1 MRRFRHGFGAL
12 LLAAILAWS
21 GPGHADDALPD
32 GAAPAM
38 TTGEFQSLSCLGV
51 GTVSA
56 TTATVLIILSP
67 LEALTAPVIAGA
79 FAAGCGFGAVAGPG
93 VRWIYRTWGAEAP
106 KEPA

>member
-1 MRRFRHGFGAL
+1 VRRFRHGPGAV
-12 LLAAILAWS
+12 LLAATLAWG
-21 GPGHADDALPD
+21 GPGHAEDALPE

-38 TTGEFQSLSCLGV
+38 TTAEFQSLSCLGV

-79 FAAGCGFGAVAGPG
+79 FAAGCGVGAFAARG
-93 VRWIYRTWGAEAP
+93 VRWIYRTWGAQDAS
-106 KEPA
+106 